1 MHKVQNP
8 LPPHES
14 KRPKPPPRPPSSRLR
29 KPNPYLGYP
38 PGHPSGRKLHTGYGA
53 GTLGDKSYQ
62 DNEVPMDKS
71 RALPLPKAPADK
83 SYQELLKRVDLLQVL
98 LTNHSE
104 RIKYLE
110 ARLHDLRNTKE

>member
-1 MHKVQNP
+1 
-8 LPPHES
+8 
-14 KRPKPPPRPPSSRLR
+14 
-29 KPNPYLGYP
+29 
-38 PGHPSGRKLHTGYGA
+38 
-53 GTLGDKSYQ
+53 
-62 DNEVPMDKS
+62 MDKS